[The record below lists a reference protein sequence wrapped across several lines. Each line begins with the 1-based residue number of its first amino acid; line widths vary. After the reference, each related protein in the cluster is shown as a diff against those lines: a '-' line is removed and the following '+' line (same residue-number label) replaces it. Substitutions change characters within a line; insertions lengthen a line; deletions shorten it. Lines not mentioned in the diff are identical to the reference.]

1 MRKSHVVTCVY
12 LGAGCVGAMNVPLL
26 GFSVEPQ
33 CLQRVIDDVCRDAG
47 YEELTTNQVD
57 AITTF
62 LHGYKPYK
70 WNFTAQKGKGDR
82 EKRTSDRARTRDLR
96 SIAEFQPREPW
107 RPAEILRPP
116 SPYVPVTGA
125 PLSSDA

>member
-62 LHGYKPYK
+62 LHGKDVFVSLP
-70 WNFTAQKGKGDR
+70 TGSGKSVCFALLPIVVDALKAVVGVPC
-82 EKRTSDRARTRDLR
+82 KRKRCTHL
-96 SIAEFQPREPW
+96 
-107 RPAEILRPP
+107 
-116 SPYVPVTGA
+116 V
-125 PLSSDA
+125 

>member
-12 LGAGCVGAMNVPLL
+12 FGAGCVGAMNVPLL
-26 GFSVEPQ
+26 GFSVVPQ

-62 LHGYKPYK
+62 LHGKDVFVSLP
-70 WNFTAQKGKGDR
+70 TGSGK
-82 EKRTSDRARTRDLR
+82 SVCFALLP
-96 SIAEFQPREPW
+96 I
-107 RPAEILRPP
+107 
-116 SPYVPVTGA
+116 VVH
-125 PLSSDA
+125 